1 MIDYYHKALSDPT
14 IKFTG
19 LRTTTSKLLPDPKS
33 MTRVRQKIV
42 RVIITDADA
51 TDSSSDEDEEKMS
64 VRIVKRHVRE
74 INLERPPP
82 PPPSSAGS
90 IKQDRVPK
98 RPLKSPESDPV
109 RREKFRGVRRRPW
122 GRWAAEIRDPT
133 RKKRVWLGTFDTA
146 EEAATVYDQA
156 AMKLKG
162 ANAVTN
168 FPNSVTRETTAVVTG
183 VEVLRSENKDKEKEK
198 EKESS
203 STESSESDG
212 AAVAASSPT
221 SVLRFDAPT
230 PFDGF
235 GYFDFDAE
243 TFGFDFDGPLG
254 LPDIMLSRKSLGLA
268 EVEFSEFDLMDV
280 VF

>member
-14 IKFTG
+14 IKFTEHK
-19 LRTTTSKLLPDPKS
+19 TTTRKLLPDPKP
-33 MTRVRQKIV
+33 MTRVRQKVV

-64 VRIVKRHVRE
+64 VRRVKRHVRE

-82 PPPSSAGS
+82 PPPA
-90 IKQDRVPK
+90 KQDRVPK
-98 RPLKSPESDPV
+98 GPLKSPESDLV
-109 RREKFRGVRRRPW
+109 RRKKFRGVRRRPW

-133 RKKRVWLGTFDTA
+133 RRKRVWLGTFDTA

-156 AMKLKG
+156 AVKLKG

-168 FPNSVTRETTAVVTG
+168 FPNSVTTETTAAVTG
-183 VEVLRSENKDKEKEK
+183 VEVLGSENKEKEKEK

-212 AAVAASSPT
+212 GATSSPT
-221 SVLRFDAPT
+221 SVLRFDEPT
-230 PFDGF
+230 PFGGF

-254 LPDIMLSRKSLGLA
+254 LPDVMLSRKSQGLA